1 MGNYINPSYTSSKFR
16 FHTPHSNCLTKFP
29 FSLLERQ
36 ILLLIGKHLVES
48 AVRRDPVTCAEK
60 EQEGKFN
67 FDEEM
72 AKIEAAIQQ
81 QHGPTR
87 EQQEKQA
94 QA

>member
-1 MGNYINPSYTSSKFR
+1 MTHNFPR
-16 FHTPHSNCLTKFP
+16 FL
-29 FSLLERQ
+29 LLERQ
-36 ILLLIGKHLVES
+36 VLLLVGKHLVES

-72 AKIEAAIQQ
+72 ARIEAAIQQ

-94 QA
+94 QAQVKADKKKQKKRR